1 MTPLA
6 FTLPFLLFFGLS
18 LAQNPIHVPLTRR
31 SRVARAF
38 NPTDEAQRLRAKYYP
53 GAAAVRRGPQG
64 RRATSSGVSIIN
76 QVIISLTRSFFL
88 AHTSENRT
96 RIRVTLEQ

>member
-1 MTPLA
+1 MTPLV

-18 LAQNPIHVPLTRR
+18 LAQEPIHVPLTRR

-38 NPTDEAQRLRAKYYP
+38 NPIEEAQRLREKYYP
-53 GAAAVRRGPQG
+53 GTAAVRRGPQG

-76 QVIISLTRSFFL
+76 QVIFSLTRSLFL
-88 AHTSENRT
+88 AHN
-96 RIRVTLEQ
+96 